1 MLLGDAVNVGAQ
13 AQRQLRHVERCS
25 TARGFLQIQKIL
37 LCLQNALHQ
46 IRRRGILQIEKPG
59 LPGKHSRKV
68 FHRKTIVPG
77 RHWSV
82 GREDAFT
89 ADLFDVLAT
98 DGFPSRLGSFFVE
111 QLQRKQRGV
120 AFVHVV
126 AREVVVAQRV
136 ENAHASDS

>member
-1 MLLGDAVNVGAQ
+1 MLHGA
-13 AQRQLRHVERCS
+13 R
-25 TARGFLQIQKIL
+25 L
-37 LCLQNALHQ
+37 LANPENFALPAK
-46 IRRRGILQIEKPG
+46 RASSNPPRGILQIEKPG